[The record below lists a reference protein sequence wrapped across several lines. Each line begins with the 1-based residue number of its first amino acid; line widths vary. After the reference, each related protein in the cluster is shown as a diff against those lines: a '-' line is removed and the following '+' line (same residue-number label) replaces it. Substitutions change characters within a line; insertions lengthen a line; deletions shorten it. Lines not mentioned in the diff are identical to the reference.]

1 MDNETTQKATM
12 NWKRPVTYVIA
23 VFVLALGVFLN
34 VKSGLGCSTTN
45 SVPNVIAVAGQMNGL
60 DWLTL
65 GNACSIVYIVDMLF
79 QCIVYRKIK
88 LKVLLQF
95 PFALVFGR
103 IVDLYGMI
111 LMSITGGAEIPL
123 GIRVVLFACSIIF
136 TAIGCAVVV
145 NMDYVP
151 NPPDGGVQA
160 LAKLTNLPFGR
171 AKWLWDGILLVVTTV
186 ISMFI
191 GVPVIASNNIFIGT
205 IIAFF
210 SIGNIIFWFNHK
222 FDHVMKAI
230 NPSFHE

>member
-103 IVDLYGMI
+103 IVDLYGMV

-151 NPPDGGVQA
+151 NPPMVESRPWQ
-160 LAKLTNLPFGR
+160 
-171 AKWLWDGILLVVTTV
+171 
-186 ISMFI
+186 S
-191 GVPVIASNNIFIGT
+191 
-205 IIAFF
+205 
-210 SIGNIIFWFNHK
+210 
-222 FDHVMKAI
+222 
-230 NPSFHE
+230 